1 MKLLIVF
8 LSIFTGVSF
17 SSAQDE
23 EEAADTAFRTK
34 KNEFHRRIDAGDL
47 TAFTDAASMPPP
59 AAIPFLWWYANLAS
73 HPMREP
79 ARAALKLVRGYDRYF
94 AAKLAEATARGGVDD
109 KSLRILSAIGTH
121 EAAAVVAPYLFDF
134 TETPRRGDVGS
145 SMAALSA
152 AWSLEEM
159 KLADAPTPSDP
170 KSVHQITDDL
180 VSWQKWAVTRGL
192 VPKEWSSRVGKGESL
207 RQLRADEAAPPV
219 SFYPVPTPE
228 ATPHPASSR
237 SSAPAIPQ
245 SSSPSAV
252 HAPGSYLQRSKL
264 VWLWLVGIA
273 AFVVLAVI
281 FWKRRV

>member
-8 LSIFTGVSF
+8 LSIFAGVSV

-34 KNEFHRRIDAGDL
+34 KNEFHRRIDVGDL

-79 ARAALKLVRGYDRYF
+79 ARAALKLVSGYDRYF
-94 AAKLAEATARGGVDD
+94 AAKLADASARGGVDD
-109 KSLRILSAIGTH
+109 KSFKILSVIGTH

-152 AWSLEEM
+152 VWSLEEM

-170 KSVHQITDDL
+170 KSVHQTTDDL

-207 RQLRADEAAPPV
+207 RQLRADRK
-219 SFYPVPTPE
+219 S
-228 ATPHPASSR
+228 
-237 SSAPAIPQ
+237 
-245 SSSPSAV
+245 
-252 HAPGSYLQRSKL
+252 
-264 VWLWLVGIA
+264 
-273 AFVVLAVI
+273 VV
-281 FWKRRV
+281 